1 MSETMNRP
9 SVDPR
14 KFPAYDQAL
23 LGILQNEGKIELFL
37 DMMFSFL
44 YRKTDYF
51 RLLTKDSPNKNLG
64 FPPGVA
70 GKMVE
75 FYFEKYMK
83 CSFASYE
90 DMINEM
96 KKKEEEA
103 SKIPEDL
110 KNEEC
115 KIQEVDEEPKISE
128 IETEKIDVRKIEI
141 SSKTT
146 SISEESLVDE
156 MLSRSKPGNSFPK
169 PNTTKSNTPSSTP
182 KSTPKSV
189 SSLQESESLTFNGAQ
204 TSKYSWS
211 QTFDDVDVTV
221 TLPEIETSKSLK
233 INIKQFPKPYLTVKT
248 PTETIID
255 EPLKYGIIADESTWT
270 FDKKQH
276 QLSINLAKKEK
287 RWWDGLLPSEEPID
301 VQKNVEAT
309 RPMEDLPEDERAVVR
324 KLQFD
329 QHQKRLG
336 KPTSKEITV
345 NEQLKKGWN
354 AEGSPFQGTDFDP
367 SKFNIS

>member
-96 KKKEEEA
+96 KKNEEE
-103 SKIPEDL
+103 SKSVESL
-110 KNEEC
+110 KNVEP
-115 KIQEVDEEPKISE
+115 KIQEVSLDDELEHRKLSE
-128 IETEKIDVRKIEI
+128 NSTVQSEKIEVRKIKI
-141 SSKTT
+141 SSETT
-146 SISEESLVDE
+146 SKSEESVVDE
-156 MLSRSKPGNSFPK
+156 MLSRRSLP
-169 PNTTKSNTPSSTP
+169 KSN
-182 KSTPKSV
+182 TPKSV
-189 SSLQESESLTFNGAQ
+189 STLQESESFTFNGAQ

-211 QTFDDVDVTV
+211 QTYDDVDVTV
-221 TLPEIETSKSLK
+221 ILPEIEAAKSLK
-233 INIKQFPKPYLTVKT
+233 INIKQFPKPYLKVET

-276 QLSINLAKKEK
+276 QLSINLTKKEK

-309 RPMEDLPEDERAVVR
+309 RPMDDLPEDERAVVR

-354 AEGSPFQGTDFDP
+354 AEGSPFQGTEFDP

>member
-96 KKKEEEA
+96 KKKEEE
-103 SKIPEDL
+103 SKSVESL
-110 KNEEC
+110 KN
-115 KIQEVDEEPKISE
+115 VEPKIHEVSLDDELEHKKLSE
-128 IETEKIDVRKIEI
+128 NSTVQSEKIEVRKIKI
-141 SSKTT
+141 SSETT
-146 SISEESLVDE
+146 SKSEESVVDE
-156 MLSRSKPGNSFPK
+156 MLSRRSLP
-169 PNTTKSNTPSSTP
+169 KSN
-182 KSTPKSV
+182 TPKSV
-189 SSLQESESLTFNGAQ
+189 STLQESESLTFNGAQ

-211 QTFDDVDVTV
+211 QTYDDVDVTV
-221 TLPEIETSKSLK
+221 MLPEIEAAKSLK
-233 INIKQFPKPYLTVKT
+233 INIKQFPKPYLKVET

-276 QLSINLAKKEK
+276 QLSINLTKKEK

-309 RPMEDLPEDERAVVR
+309 RPMDDLPEDERAVVR

-354 AEGSPFQGTDFDP
+354 AEGSPFQGTEFDP

>member
-96 KKKEEEA
+96 KKKEEE
-103 SKIPEDL
+103 SKSVESL
-110 KNEEC
+110 KNVEP
-115 KIQEVDEEPKISE
+115 KIQEVSLDDELEHRKLSE
-128 IETEKIDVRKIEI
+128 NSTVQSEKIEVRKIKI
-141 SSKTT
+141 SSETT
-146 SISEESLVDE
+146 SKSEESVVDE
-156 MLSRSKPGNSFPK
+156 MLSRRSLP
-169 PNTTKSNTPSSTP
+169 KSN
-182 KSTPKSV
+182 TPKSV
-189 SSLQESESLTFNGAQ
+189 STLQESESLTFNGAQ

-211 QTFDDVDVTV
+211 QTYDDVDVTV
-221 TLPEIETSKSLK
+221 ILPEIEAAKSLK
-233 INIKQFPKPYLTVKT
+233 INIKQFPKPYLKVET

-276 QLSINLAKKEK
+276 QLSINLTKKEK

-309 RPMEDLPEDERAVVR
+309 RPMDDLPEDERAVVR

-354 AEGSPFQGTDFDP
+354 AEGSPFQGTEFDP

>member
-96 KKKEEEA
+96 KKNEEE
-103 SKIPEDL
+103 SKSVESL
-110 KNEEC
+110 KNVEP
-115 KIQEVDEEPKISE
+115 KIQEVSLDDELEHRKLSE
-128 IETEKIDVRKIEI
+128 NSTVQSEKIEVRKIKI
-141 SSKTT
+141 SSETT
-146 SISEESLVDE
+146 SKSEESVVDE
-156 MLSRSKPGNSFPK
+156 MLSRRSLP
-169 PNTTKSNTPSSTP
+169 KSN
-182 KSTPKSV
+182 TPKSV
-189 SSLQESESLTFNGAQ
+189 STLQESESLTFNGAQ

-211 QTFDDVDVTV
+211 QTYDDVDVTV
-221 TLPEIETSKSLK
+221 ILPEIEAAKSLK
-233 INIKQFPKPYLTVKT
+233 INIKQFPKPYLKVET

-276 QLSINLAKKEK
+276 QLSINLTKKEK

-309 RPMEDLPEDERAVVR
+309 RPMDDLPEDERAVVR

-354 AEGSPFQGTDFDP
+354 AEGSPFQGTEFDP

>member
-96 KKKEEEA
+96 KKKEEA
-103 SKIPEDL
+103 SKIAVNL
-110 KNEEC
+110 KNEEP
-115 KIQEVDEEPKISE
+115 KIQEVSLDDELETENISE
-128 IETEKIDVRKIEI
+128 ITEKTEIRKIEI
-141 SSKTT
+141 SENTT
-146 SISEESLVDE
+146 SISEESLVDK
-156 MLSRSKPGNSFPK
+156 MLSRSKP
-169 PNTTKSNTPSSTP
+169 KSNTP
-182 KSTPKSV
+182 KSNTPKSV

-221 TLPEIETSKSLK
+221 ILPEIETAKSLK
-233 INIKQFPKPYLTVKT
+233 INIKQFPKPYLKVET